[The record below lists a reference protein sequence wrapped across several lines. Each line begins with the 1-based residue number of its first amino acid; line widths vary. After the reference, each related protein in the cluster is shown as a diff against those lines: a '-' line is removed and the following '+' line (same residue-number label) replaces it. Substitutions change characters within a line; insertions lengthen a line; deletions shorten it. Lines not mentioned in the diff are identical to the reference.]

1 MIPHKSSRGAAALER
16 LKVYE
21 GIPQPYDTM
30 KRMVVPDALRVL
42 RLKPGRK
49 YCDLGRIAHEVGWK
63 YKDVVDKLEEK
74 RKIKSKAFY
83 ERKTV
88 RLIIIWSP
96 EFVIN
101 YSLVNQ
107 HNETASSHKQSF
119 SCHETDRNIGQ
130 LRYLSN

>member
-88 RLIIIWSP
+88 RLIIIWSS
-96 EFVIN
+96 EFGIN
-101 YSLVNQ
+101 CSLVNQ
-107 HNETASSHKQSF
+107 HNEKASSHKQSF

-130 LRYLSN
+130 LRYLSD